1 MDIIIRDVEE
11 KDGRYKIYNKDGT
24 GGHWYI
30 TKESAEQF
38 SGQIEPRVSQAVP
51 QAKPEPNANEQK
63 MFFDSAKDKI
73 LASLLKD
80 IPYWDL
86 KNDDIN
92 ECIENVKELFA
103 SM

>member
-1 MDIIIRDVEE
+1 MKTPLEIINLLDASCDLALIAEE
-11 KDGRYKIYNKDGT
+11 KIDPKLLKMNLELMR
-24 GGHWYI
+24 
-30 TKESAEQF
+30 
-38 SGQIEPRVSQAVP
+38 GQLGCVVSQAAP
-51 QAKPEPNANEQK
+51 QAVPEPNANEQK
-63 MFFDSAKDKI
+63 ILFDSIKAKI

-80 IPYWDL
+80 IAYWDL